1 MNENKFI
8 DAVLTSDSDAILF
21 GARYVIRR
29 QVTDSTTNTLTK
41 LKSLSRSIQYNGR
54 LESFRQQ
61 RGLFGI

>member
-54 LESFRQQ
+54 LKSFRQQ